1 MKALSRGS
9 MLKKY
14 SVRVVHRMP
23 DRVRNQDFTFKAMGV
38 SDAIVQFERF
48 KQGAF
53 TYDDMEVVAVWQVS
67 ECRMTSARKGER

>member
-1 MKALSRGS
+1 MKALLRGS

-23 DRVRNQDFTFKAMGV
+23 DRVRNQDFTFKALGV

-53 TYDDMEVVAVWQVS
+53 
-67 ECRMTSARKGER
+67 RN